1 MWPARID
8 VTFHNW
14 GLRGLGGVCHMG
26 RVAEYL
32 GSRDTEAERRNL
44 RPGGGKKVILVEH
57 EYL

>member
-1 MWPARID
+1 
-8 VTFHNW
+8 
-14 GLRGLGGVCHMG
+14 MG